1 MSITPLDIRK
11 MSFTRKMRGI
21 DPGEVEEF
29 LDLVAEELTGR
40 LGDLSRLDL
49 ENRTLKVRLEDSERR
64 QKELQE
70 SLLHAQKL
78 SKEITDN
85 AKREAELLLREAQV
99 TSDDMIHQAIERA
112 NKVEARITELRATRR
127 DLHLKLRN
135 SLDLFSRILEADME
149 EERSTAV
156 VRTLPRRKSQSS

>member
-1 MSITPLDIRK
+1 
-11 MSFTRKMRGI
+11 
-21 DPGEVEEF
+21 
-29 LDLVAEELTGR
+29 
-40 LGDLSRLDL
+40 
-49 ENRTLKVRLEDSERR
+49 LKVRLEDSERR